1 VASPSPRKTRSLIFF
16 IVVNVLSLVCLV
28 WTLRGMQLRT
38 LIDGFAHLKWGW
50 VALAMASTML
60 SYVVQGWRWSLLLAP
75 VAPVR
80 FRDSTRAV
88 YVGVYA
94 NDFLPL
100 RSGEIIRAYLLA
112 RSSEI
117 PMSVTLASV
126 LIERVFDGIWLVI
139 GMFVTLHMV
148 KLPLFIKESGIFVG
162 ILILMGGGLLAV
174 AMYWREQTLD
184 WLLNARWFG
193 WVHVLIKDLHLIGHS
208 RFLYYAFG
216 LSLPFMLLQVFPVY
230 AVLRAYD
237 GMNHLPVAA
246 ALAVAIILRFNS
258 AVPQAPG
265 NFTTYP
271 LAVSAALKPFRP
283 VAKIVKGARPIRG
296 FDARG
301 FSVIL
306 FAITTIPVLIAGFIA
321 VALTGG
327 KLGDIHREAKNSMQ
341 DRDAVQ
347 PVADNADENAGL
359 S

>member
-1 VASPSPRKTRSLIFF
+1 VVFF

-28 WTLRGMQLRT
+28 WALHGLHFRQLLHR
-38 LIDGFAHLKWGW
+38 FAHLQWRW
-50 VALAMASTML
+50 VALAMASTLL
-60 SYVVQGWRWSLLLAP
+60 SYAVQGWRWSLLLAP

-88 YVGVYA
+88 LVGVYA

-139 GMFVTLHMV
+139 GMFVTLRMV
-148 KLPLFIKESGIFVG
+148 TLPPFIKDSGIFVG
-162 ILILMGGGLLAV
+162 ILILLGGGLLAV

-208 RFLYYAFG
+208 RYLYYAFG
-216 LSLPFMLLQVFPVY
+216 LSLPFLFLQAFPAY

-237 GMNHLPVAA
+237 GLNHLPFSA
-246 ALAVAIILRFNS
+246 ALAVAVILRFNS

-271 LAVSAALKPFRP
+271 LAVIAALRPFGPKRP
-283 VAKIVKGARPIRG
+283 LPG
-296 FDARG
+296 FDLYREMSRQ

-306 FAITTIPVLIAGFIA
+306 FAITTIPVLVAGFIA
-321 VALTGG
+321 VAFTGM
-327 KLGDIHREAKNSMQ
+327 KIADIHRDAKTSLK
-341 DRDAVQ
+341 DRDVV
-347 PVADNADENAGL
+347 PVSDSAAERAAEAAADESAGL